1 MKKITSISIGERN
14 FSIEKDALKTLEKY
28 LEDI

>member
-1 MKKITSISIGERN
+1 MKKITNISIGEKN
-14 FSIEKDALKTLEKY
+14 FSIEKDAFKVLEKY